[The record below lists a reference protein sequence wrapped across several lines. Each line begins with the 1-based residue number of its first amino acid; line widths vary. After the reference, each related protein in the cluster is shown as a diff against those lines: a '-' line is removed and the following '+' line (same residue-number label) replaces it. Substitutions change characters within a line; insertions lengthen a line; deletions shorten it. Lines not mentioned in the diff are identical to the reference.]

1 MPMGWKVYLTV
12 FHFTTTLV
20 KEGVASVEILA
31 VQLLLRDAEGVDN
44 TVNMKYYN
52 ILKPI
57 IMHF

>member
-1 MPMGWKVYLTV
+1 MGLKFYLTV
-12 FHFTTTLV
+12 FHFTADLV
-20 KEGVASVEILA
+20 KGWVAGIEILA
-31 VQLLLRDAEGVDN
+31 VQLLLRDAEGVGN